1 MHFRLVTITLL
12 LSSTFVLAEPP
23 PWNEA
28 EIRKQIETTRL
39 SWQAPGLA
47 AVIVRDGKVIHLAGY
62 GVKSLGADAPITPD
76 TLFPLAS
83 CGKGFTSTLM
93 ASLVDS
99 GDVRWDDPVRKHLPT
114 FRISDVDADKLL
126 SLRDLLTHRSGLGG
140 HDLLWYRAP
149 WDADEVLRRT
159 AKLPLTA
166 PFRSGFQY
174 SSLPFTAAG
183 KAVENRTGKG
193 YAELVRARITD
204 PLGMKSVTF
213 TTAEARKNPNR
224 AMGYESRA
232 GKIVPMAEY
241 DSKEPDAAGSIS
253 ASIRDLG
260 TWVQFH
266 LNEGKYDGKQIVAAP
281 SLRETKQPHTPMRKE
296 GVVASVYPDSHQIS
310 YAMGWVV
317 YDHRGKLVIA
327 HGGIIDGFRV
337 QITLL
342 PEEKLGIALF
352 NNLHESKLNIALT
365 NQLIDS
371 ILGLE
376 PKDWT
381 AYYQGVDKAE
391 HAEKVKVKEKRN
403 RDRKPEVLVLASL
416 DAHVGDYE
424 HPAYGTGR
432 VKRDGAKLIW
442 EWSSFRVPLEHW
454 EAERFRATSGFF
466 DDELFEFTVDA
477 DATAVVALAQRG
489 IIFAKKP

>member
-1 MHFRLVTITLL
+1 MPFHFVAIALL
-12 LSSTFVLAEPP
+12 FSSALALAEPP
-23 PWNEA
+23 QWNET
-28 EIRKQIETTRL
+28 EIRKQIEITRQA
-39 SWQAPGLA
+39 WQAPGLA
-47 AVIVRDGKVIHLAGY
+47 AVIVRDGKVIHLSGY
-62 GVKSLGADAPITPD
+62 GVKSLGTDALITPD

-83 CGKGFTSTLM
+83 CTKGFTSTLM
-93 ASLVDS
+93 ASSVDS
-99 GDVRWDDPVRKHLPT
+99 GDLGWDDPVRKHLPT
-114 FRISDVDADKLL
+114 FRISDADADKLL

-166 PFRSGFQY
+166 PFRGGFQY

-193 YAELVRARITD
+193 YSELVREKITE

-213 TTAEARKNPNR
+213 TTAEARKNPDR
-224 AMGYESRA
+224 AKGHESRA

-241 DSKEPDAAGSIS
+241 DLKEADAAGSMS

-266 LNEGKYDGKQIVAAP
+266 LGGGKHEGQQIVAAK

-317 YDHRGKLVIA
+317 YDHRGKSVVA

-365 NQLIDS
+365 NQLIDT

-381 AYYQGVDKAE
+381 AYYRGVDKAE
-391 HAEKVKVKEKRN
+391 DAEKMKAKVKRT
-403 RDRKPEVLVLASL
+403 RDRKPELTVQASP

-432 VKRDGAKLIW
+432 VKRDGANLIW

-466 DDELFEFTVDA
+466 DDELFEFTVDT
-477 DATAVVALAQRG
+477 DGAVQALTQRG
-489 IIFAKKP
+489 IIFTKKP

>member
-1 MHFRLVTITLL
+1 MHFRLITITVLL
-12 LSSTFVLAEPP
+12 GSTVVLAEPP
-23 PWNEA
+23 RSNEA
-28 EIRKQIETTRL
+28 EIRKQIETTRQA
-39 SWQAPGLA
+39 WKAPGLA

-62 GVKSLGADAPITPD
+62 GVNSLGTEAPVTPD

-83 CGKGFTSTLM
+83 CTKGFTSTLM

-99 GDVRWDDPVRKHLPT
+99 GDIGWDDSVRKHLPT
-114 FRISDVDADKLL
+114 FRISDVDADKLMTM
-126 SLRDLLTHRSGLGG
+126 RDLVTHRSGLGG

-149 WDADEVLRRT
+149 WDADEVLRRR

-166 PFRSGFQY
+166 PFRGGFQY

-193 YAELVRARITD
+193 YAELVREKITD

-213 TTAEARKNPNR
+213 TTAEARKNPDR
-224 AMGYESRA
+224 AKGHESRA

-241 DSKEPDAAGSIS
+241 DSKEAGAAGSMS

-266 LNEGKYDGKQIVAAP
+266 LNDGKHDGKQIVAAR

-371 ILGLE
+371 ILGLD

-391 HAEKVKVKEKRN
+391 ETEKKKAKEKRN
-403 RDRKPEVLVLASL
+403 RDRKSEVLVLASL
-416 DAHVGDYE
+416 DTHVGDYE

-432 VKRDGAKLIW
+432 VKRDGAKLVW

-454 EAERFRATSGFF
+454 EAEQFRATAGYF
-466 DDELFEFTVDA
+466 DDELFEFTVNA
-477 DATAVVALAQRG
+477 GAVATITQRG
-489 IIFAKKP
+489 IIFTKKP